1 MKGKIESSS
10 LKKNWHQKHEEALTL
25 EQKISDAIAKGVGSW
40 NFVVFQTIFVI
51 FWISLNITAYLH
63 NWDPF
68 PFVLLNLVFSIQTA
82 YTAPIIMMSQNKQNE
97 RDRLQAEEDYQT
109 NLKAKVEIEELQTS
123 IYRIESEKLIEIKR
137 LLEEI
142 KSEIKFK

>member
-25 EQKISDAIAKGVGSW
+25 EQKISDAIARGVGSW

-82 YTAPIIMMSQNKQNE
+82 YTAPIIMMSQNRQNE

-123 IYRIESEKLIEIKR
+123 IYRIESEKLEEIKR

-142 KSEIKFK
+142 KSLR